1 MCLYLDSVHGV
12 ERYSRRGP
20 YLIIHEEGP
29 VGAYFAQARESLMTA
44 R

>member
-20 YLIIHEEGP
+20 YLIIHEGA